1 MTWFRFDPDDFWE
14 LEEVE
19 LLGFDAA
26 GLLWWLISRSW
37 KRGGLKDDPALY
49 REILATRCPNFDELW
64 PKVRAAL
71 ELGSDGLLR
80 CAWLEEE
87 RDASIGRLK
96 NGTQRKRQERLR
108 KRSHAAVTPES
119 RVTAPRQ
126 PKDSPK
132 SRAPTYGRTDV
143 EDVRT
148 DKTPARAR
156 VPPREA
162 PPTGVAPASPSPAAA
177 RPAVNGHAPGVHQEF
192 AAWWCTTFEAVVGR
206 PYGFDGGKDGAHVRA
221 ILGFTHGALEPA
233 RERALILLH
242 AAPGW
247 IAEGGKDLGTLRS
260 QWNKLASQ
268 GTGQATGSKLVAI
281 RDATVPP
288 SSGLLDMPTA
298 RRT

>member
-1 MTWFRFDPDDFWE
+1 MSRNGRKARSPAFQAYPADFLASPKTAAMTTEEIGCYWLLLCYGWLDGSLPDDEAF
-14 LEEVE
+14 LAR
-19 LLGFDAA
+19 LTRM
-26 GLLWWLISRSW
+26 SRARFAKAW
-37 KRGGLKDDPALY
+37 KLVGQCFER
-49 REILATRCPNFDELW
+49 RED
-64 PKVRAAL
+64 
-71 ELGSDGLLR
+71 
-80 CAWLEEE
+80 
-87 RDASIGRLK
+87 GRLV
-96 NGTQRKRQERLR
+96 NPRQERER
-108 KRSHAAVTPES
+108 AFQVEYRERMRDRSERANAARWDPTRIQDGSLAIPPNTQVPI
-119 RVTAPRQ
+119 
-126 PKDSPK
+126 PK
-132 SRAPTYGRTDV
+132 SRVPRPKAQALVQAPD
-143 EDVRT
+143 
-148 DKTPARAR
+148 
-156 VPPREA
+156 
-162 PPTGVAPASPSPAAA
+162 VAPASPSPAAV

-242 AAPGW
+242 ASPAW

-281 RDATVPP
+281 REATVPP